1 MRVSGTDETT
11 ELPPNAHKGFLIA
24 GLCWSEPWRCFQ
36 IGGSRTQCDIDCV
49 RRGCGHGKRWP
60 RLGSDPDRFRLKPLG
75 EGSFKARLRSKLHLP
90 AEFDHTVRG
99 NAEEFGRGE
108 RVAMH
113 GFEQLAAKRA
123 HPRICPGTIV
133 TRPTKND
140 VSIMSKCRPCSPQRR
155 STRGI
160 FGLCMKP

>member
-1 MRVSGTDETT
+1 MSGTDETT

-36 IGGSRTQCDIDCV
+36 IGGSRTQCEIDCV

-75 EGSFKARLRSKLHLP
+75 EGSFKARLHSKLHLP

-123 HPRICPGTIV
+123 HPRISS
-133 TRPTKND
+133 RND
-140 VSIMSKCRPCSPQRR
+140 RHPADEE
-155 STRGI
+155 
-160 FGLCMKP
+160 